1 MTKGAELPPV
11 PPPWPGSYHCTVSGM
26 LPEVLESAL
35 ESLMKVLEAALESLM
50 KVLEAALEAVLDM
63 EASS

>member
-11 PPPWPGSYHCTVSGM
+11 LLPCPGSYHCTVSGM
-26 LPEVLESAL
+26 LAEVLES
-35 ESLMKVLEAALESLM
+35 ALESLM

>member
-1 MTKGAELPPV
+1 MTKGAELPPAPV
-11 PPPWPGSYHCTVSGM
+11 LPPWPGSYHCTVSGM
-26 LPEVLESAL
+26 LAEVLES
-35 ESLMKVLEAALESLM
+35 ALESLM